1 MRVVILFGTEMG
13 TAERA
18 ADAIADVLATT
29 HDVAIYDMADFDAD
43 DLERDDFHVLVCST
57 YGSGD
62 LPTTAEP
69 FFDQLDDRLPD
80 LTGLRFAV
88 FGLGDTVYDTTFNRG
103 GEICA
108 EKFAALGAAQVG
120 EHGRHDASGTVRPQ
134 DQAREWAT
142 RLAIPDLA
150 KA

>member
-18 ADAIADVLATT
+18 ADAVADVLAKD
-29 HDVAIYDMADFDAD
+29 HDVAVYDMSDFDVD
-43 DLERDDFHVLVCST
+43 DIDLGDFHVLVCST

-62 LPTTAEP
+62 LPTGAEP

-88 FGLGDTVYDTTFNRG
+88 FGLGDTVYDDTYNRG

-108 EKFAALGAAQVG
+108 EKFTALGATQVG
-120 EHGRHDASGTVRPQ
+120 EHGRHDASTAVRPQ
-134 DQAREWAT
+134 DQAREWAASLPIAA
-142 RLAIPDLA
+142 LARA
-150 KA
+150 